1 MAIGDVTPSEM
12 CLTALSAVTTTLF
25 TNAGASYRTQA
36 TQIFIANTGA
46 AERKVTLYKNGTATG
61 NIIASSIVIPAG
73 GSVII
78 DTKLILT
85 GTQTLA
91 AKQDVGADC
100 NIAIYGIV
108 EQIA

>member
-1 MAIGDVTPSEM
+1 MAIGDVVPSEL
-12 CLTALSAVTTTLF
+12 CLSALGITAATVI

-46 AERKVTLYKNGTATG
+46 TQRTVTLYKNGTATT
-61 NIIASSIVIPAG
+61 NIIASSIVIPAY
-73 GSVII
+73 GSII
-78 DTKLILT
+78 LDTKLILT
-85 GTQTLA
+85 GTQIIG
-91 AKQDVGADC
+91 AKQDVGTDC